1 VVPTDA
7 LWVWTVSGPIGV
19 ALVTAA
25 GVLFAYRR
33 TALRACRLAWITF
46 LGLLAL
52 HAGTVL
58 LLPLLHRAL
67 NAGDDTAIIL
77 WRYNV
82 LPILSAVAQAAAVA
96 LLTVA
101 VLSDR
106 KPDPPAEEDT

>member
-1 VVPTDA
+1 VIPTDA
-7 LWVWTVSGPIGV
+7 VWVWTVSGPIGV
-19 ALVTAA
+19 ALLTAA

-33 TALRACRLAWITF
+33 TAPRACRLAAITF

-58 LLPLLHRAL
+58 LVPLHHRAL
-67 NAGDDTAIIL
+67 NAGDDTAILL

-82 LPILSAVAQAAAVA
+82 LAILSAVAQAAAVA

-106 KPDPPAEEDT
+106 RRPSPVEDDE